1 MSRYR
6 NSPAVLRV
14 DINVVSAAMPF
25 QVTPFR
31 SQVFNEVSPF
41 QDISISSSVELNFF
55 TGTCIVSRIIRS

>member
-14 DINVVSAAMPF
+14 GINVVSSAMPF

-31 SQVFNEVSPF
+31 SQVFNEVSPL